1 LPAGSAA
8 EAAEGQRAR
17 IAQALSCLTR
27 SHVISSGL
35 HLPAVQPRAV
45 VLSDGDAVA
54 LRGNAGLTLSVAEHF
69 SLAQVTDGWS
79 TVRTAYFIEL
89 GQRGGDE
96 LLAFHWHPV
105 GASRVRT
112 PHLHVGAEVRIGS
125 RWLPKVH
132 VPTGAV
138 ALQDVLTLC
147 IEELEVEP
155 IRDDWRVVLERSR
168 ESL

>member
-1 LPAGSAA
+1 M
-8 EAAEGQRAR
+8 
-17 IAQALSCLTR
+17 
-27 SHVISSGL
+27 VSSGL
-35 HLPAVQPRAV
+35 HLPPEQPRAV

-54 LRGNAGLTLSVAEHF
+54 LRGNAALMLSVAEHF
-69 SLAQVTDGWS
+69 SPVQQTDGWT
-79 TVRTAYFIEL
+79 TVRTAYFVEV
-89 GQRGGDE
+89 GQQGGGE

-132 VPTGAV
+132 VPTGAI

-147 IEELEVEP
+147 VEELEVEP
-155 IRDDWRVVLERSR
+155 IRDDWLVVLERSR